1 MARSMFSAGT
11 EASRARSAAADRVMF
26 PSTLPPPSRAATSI
40 CRSTLANI
48 LPRFWSV
55 ASFFRL
61 IWLHLEWPDM
71 RSRPRQEVLVETDL
85 ADQLRM
91 ERRHYQVALP
101 GHHRPPLVLGQ
112 HLDFRP
118 NVLYLGSPD
127 EHAADR

>member
-1 MARSMFSAGT
+1 MARSMFSTGT
-11 EASRARSAAADRVMF
+11 DASRARSTAAARVMF

-71 RSRPRQEVLVETDL
+71 RSHPRQEVLVEPGL
-85 ADQLRM
+85 ADQLRV
-91 ERRHYQVALP
+91 ER
-101 GHHRPPLVLGQ
+101 GHHQVPLARHRRPPLVLGQ
-112 HLDFRP
+112 HLDAGADLLDLGRP
-118 NVLYLGSPD
+118 
-127 EHAADR
+127 